1 MNERIER
8 LVKVAKER
16 LVENHAT
23 DISNLHE
30 MRDRLE
36 DLLSDKEQEELTRAW
51 ENMLVEV
58 KLGEWDEDFLKIID
72 GTYESPYMYGYTTK
86 KQEALNH
93 KRRMEEMERQ
103 ERMQQQAYTRVASN
117 TKGTY

>member
-8 LVKVAKER
+8 LIKVAKER
-16 LVENHAT
+16 MVGES
-23 DISNLHE
+23 DIGGFIEL
-30 MRDRLE
+30 RDRLE
-36 DLLSDKEQEELTRAW
+36 DLLSHEEQEELTKAW

-58 KLGEWDEDFLKIID
+58 KLGEWDEDFLKVVD
-72 GTYESPYMYGYTTK
+72 GTYDSRYMYGYTTK
-86 KQEALNH
+86 KQEEANH

-103 ERMQQQAYTRVASN
+103 ERMQQDAYTRAIRAN